1 MAQVVLFHHAQGL
14 TSGVQAFAD
23 QLRAA
28 GHSVTLPDLYE
39 GKTFSDLD
47 EGVGY
52 AREVGFGTL
61 DERANAAIEGLPTEV
76 VYAGFSL
83 GSAAAQRLTQTR
95 PGALGCLLYHAG
107 DIPVS
112 EFGSWPDGVPAQVHV
127 AEQDEWVPLNDAQDF
142 VGSVPDAELFV
153 YPGSAHLFTDSSLP
167 VYDAEATELVLERSL
182 ALLSRWS

>member
-1 MAQVVLFHHAQGL
+1 MAQVIVFHHAQGL
-14 TSGVQAFAD
+14 TPGIQAFAD
-23 QLRAA
+23 QIRAG
-28 GHSVTLPDLYE
+28 GHEVTVPDLYE

-52 AREVGFGTL
+52 AREVGFDTIGK
-61 DERANAAIEGLPTEV
+61 RAAAAIEGMPSEV
-76 VYAGFSL
+76 VYGGFSL
-83 GSAAAQRLTQTR
+83 GSSAAQEFTQNR

-127 AEQDEWVPLNDAQDF
+127 AEQDEWVPLKDAQDF
-142 VGSVPDAELFV
+142 VASVPEAELFV

-167 VYDAEATELVLERSL
+167 VYDAEATKLVLERSL
-182 ALLSRWS
+182 DFLSRC